1 MNNINKISIISLIII
16 NSLLSVLCYHFF
28 KINSIKFDKSQTE
41 EFIKIKMLEQ
51 IFENTLN
58 NDNLQIDSKT
68 TVTSKDG
75 EIVNIKNIIKDNPI
89 FVLRISDLHCDE
101 CVRSILLKLVRLT
114 HNTKFEKNIVLFASY
129 QNKRTLSI
137 YIDNLDI
144 KFPVYIVDKLPLPCE
159 DLNYPYCFMINKNGS
174 IFHTFV
180 PDKNQSEI
188 ANNYL
193 EIIQEKYFK

>member
-1 MNNINKISIISLIII
+1 MNNINKISIISLVII
-16 NSLLSVLCYHFF
+16 NLLSCALCYHFF
-28 KINSIKFDKSQTE
+28 KTNSTKFDKSQTE
-41 EFIKIKMLEQ
+41 EFIKIKNLEQ
-51 IFENTLN
+51 IIENNLK
-58 NDNLQIDSKT
+58 NDNIVIDDKT
-68 TVTSKDG
+68 TITDKES
-75 EIVNIKNIIKDNPI
+75 EIIHLGDLVKNNPI
-89 FVLRISDLHCDE
+89 FVLRISDLHCEE
-101 CVRSILLKLVRLT
+101 CVRSILIKLTRLT
-114 HNTKFEKNIVLFASY
+114 HDTKFEKNIVLFASY

-193 EIIQEKYFK
+193 GIIQEKYFK